1 MHKSRSAIT
10 LDMNIEKKEFI
21 KDNISSK
28 LMMSKLNGLEDVDGP
43 HSNKKQNNNLIDNT
57 EKVQTNKINLFSK
70 SDQNINN
77 KIFLKNKE
85 DDLQEEDL
93 TDENKENNYDNQA
106 DKIMSSRVEKKSRE
120 NSRDRPR
127 DEKEKKKKNKLVF
140 KNNIMNKL
148 EIPTGSM
155 TNRNIGLELNNNIV
169 NKNNEIIDPNH
180 TNSARKHSVD
190 ESNVQDE
197 LKDIQNQNIN
207 KRNISP
213 TQESVID
220 TIPELNLQAMN
231 STQLNNVGQQILNQ
245 DNENVQNDLQK
256 LINRIKQ
263 SENDTNNQESPDND
277 TNLDNN
283 SNPILKRPLSSTGKD
298 NRPNSLSQLPHCQT

>member
-1 MHKSRSAIT
+1 
-10 LDMNIEKKEFI
+10 MNIEKKEFI

-57 EKVQTNKINLFSK
+57 EKVQSNKINLFSK

-155 TNRNIGLELNNNIV
+155 TNRNIGLELNHNIV

-263 SENDTNNQESPDND
+263 SENETNNQESPDND

>member
-1 MHKSRSAIT
+1 
-10 LDMNIEKKEFI
+10 MNIEKKEFI

-57 EKVQTNKINLFSK
+57 EKVQSNKINLFSK

-155 TNRNIGLELNNNIV
+155 TNRNIGLELNHNV

-190 ESNVQDE
+190 ESNVQNE

>member
-1 MHKSRSAIT
+1 
-10 LDMNIEKKEFI
+10 MNIEKKEFI

-57 EKVQTNKINLFSK
+57 EKVQSNKINLFSK

-155 TNRNIGLELNNNIV
+155 TNRNIGLELNHNV

-190 ESNVQDE
+190 ESNVQNE

-231 STQLNNVGQQILNQ
+231 STQLNHVGQQILNQ

-263 SENDTNNQESPDND
+263 SENETNNQESPDND

>member
-57 EKVQTNKINLFSK
+57 EKVQSNKINLFSK

-155 TNRNIGLELNNNIV
+155 TNRNIGLELNHNIV

>member
-1 MHKSRSAIT
+1 
-10 LDMNIEKKEFI
+10 MNIEKKEFI

-57 EKVQTNKINLFSK
+57 EKVQSNKINLFSK

-155 TNRNIGLELNNNIV
+155 TNRNIGLELNHNV

-231 STQLNNVGQQILNQ
+231 STQLNHVGQQILNQ

-263 SENDTNNQESPDND
+263 SENETNNQESPDND